1 MSEDNPFVDEGRVA
15 ATATPPSLAQVGP
28 VTPPAGAETQPP
40 DPVDETAAQPAADEP
55 EVGGQTQAT
64 KTSDSTGIPAA
75 PDAKP
80 AMKVKTKIEFDV
92 TAEPYVAGQ
101 CTVILALAFRPED
114 GHPDGRLVV
123 LGARSH
129 DEAPVL
135 ATARLNTLQ
144 LPEPLTR
151 LLADYEGQL
160 PRRGARKAEAR
171 AKEEAEKKAAEER
184 RQASRKG
191 AATAAAK
198 AKHAATAKP
207 EAKTAAAKPA
217 AKAASTQ
224 VSLFG
229 A

>member
-1 MSEDNPFVDEGRVA
+1 MSQDDPFVETTEPVAAEALTAQPLEDN
-15 ATATPPSLAQVGP
+15 GP
-28 VTPPAGAETQPP
+28 ASPMAPAG
-40 DPVDETAAQPAADEP
+40 DEIE
-55 EVGGQTQAT
+55 
-64 KTSDSTGIPAA
+64 AA
-75 PDAKP
+75 PAPEPAEPKS
-80 AMKVKTKIEFDV
+80 AMKVKTRIEFDV
-92 TAEPYVAGQ
+92 AAEPYVPGQ
-101 CTVILALAFRPED
+101 CTIILALAIRPDD

-160 PRRGARKAEAR
+160 PRRGALKAEAR

-191 AATAAAK
+191 AATAK

>member
-1 MSEDNPFVDEGRVA
+1 MSEEDPFEEETE
-15 ATATPPSLAQVGP
+15 ATQSPTLVVQAPEEPPSA
-28 VTPPAGAETQPP
+28 
-40 DPVDETAAQPAADEP
+40 P
-55 EVGGQTQAT
+55 EA
-64 KTSDSTGIPAA
+64 KTEAA
-75 PDAKP
+75 PAAKP

-92 TAEPYVAGQ
+92 TAEPYASGQ
-101 CTVILALAFRPED
+101 CTVILALAIRPDD

-123 LGARSH
+123 LGVRSH
-129 DEAPVL
+129 DEAPIL

-151 LLADYEGQL
+151 LLADYEAQL
-160 PRRGARKAEAR
+160 PRRGSLKAEAR

-191 AATAAAK
+191 AATAKARHGAAAK
-198 AKHAATAKP
+198 AETKP
-207 EAKTAAAKPA
+207 AVAKPA
-217 AKAASTQ
+217 DQPASTQ

>member
-1 MSEDNPFVDEGRVA
+1 
-15 ATATPPSLAQVGP
+15 
-28 VTPPAGAETQPP
+28 
-40 DPVDETAAQPAADEP
+40 
-55 EVGGQTQAT
+55 
-64 KTSDSTGIPAA
+64 
-75 PDAKP
+75 
-80 AMKVKTKIEFDV
+80 MKVKTKIEFDV
-92 TAEPYVAGQ
+92 TAEPYAAGQ
-101 CTVILALAFRPED
+101 CTVILALAIRPDD

-129 DEAPVL
+129 DEAPIL

-144 LPEPLTR
+144 LPEALTR
-151 LLADYEGQL
+151 LLAEYEAQL
-160 PRRGARKAEAR
+160 PRRGAFKAEAR

-191 AATAAAK
+191 AATAKPKHGTSTK
-198 AKHAATAKP
+198 ADAKP
-207 EAKTAAAKPA
+207 DAAKPA

>member
-1 MSEDNPFVDEGRVA
+1 MNQDDPFV
-15 ATATPPSLAQVGP
+15 
-28 VTPPAGAETQPP
+28 
-40 DPVDETAAQPAADEP
+40 ETAEPAEAEALAAQTLEEDGLASSASAASDESGVAPAPEP
-55 EVGGQTQAT
+55 VE
-64 KTSDSTGIPAA
+64 P
-75 PDAKP
+75 KP

-101 CTVILALAFRPED
+101 CTVILALAIRPDD

-135 ATARLNTLQ
+135 ATARLNALH
-144 LPEPLTR
+144 LPEPLAR
-151 LLADYEGQL
+151 LLAEYEAQL
-160 PRRGARKAEAR
+160 PRRGTAKAEAR
-171 AKEEAEKKAAEER
+171 AKEEAEKKATEER

-191 AATAAAK
+191 AATAK
-198 AKHAATAKP
+198 AKHS
-207 EAKTAAAKPA
+207 AAAKTETKPA
-217 AKAASTQ
+217 VEKPAVKPASTQ

>member
-1 MSEDNPFVDEGRVA
+1 MNQDDPFVETAESA
-15 ATATPPSLAQVGP
+15 A
-28 VTPPAGAETQPP
+28 AETL
-40 DPVDETAAQPAADEP
+40 AAQALEENGPASPMSAAGDEIEAASAP
-55 EVGGQTQAT
+55 EPVE
-64 KTSDSTGIPAA
+64 P
-75 PDAKP
+75 KP

-92 TAEPYVAGQ
+92 TAEPYTPGQ
-101 CTVILALAFRPED
+101 CTIILALAIRPDD

-151 LLADYEGQL
+151 LLADYEAQL
-160 PRRGARKAEAR
+160 PRRGALKAETR

-191 AATAAAK
+191 AATAK
-198 AKHAATAKP
+198 AKHSTTAKP
-207 EAKTAAAKPA
+207 ETKPATTKPA